1 VKLSGIT
8 RRWTMNALLVVIIIL
23 FIFTTVLMLML
34 QSYYYDT
41 VSLKLSSQYSDS
53 VSNFFSLYTGGTE
66 ERFEAGA
73 REFVENFSQKDS
85 IEIWIIDKDGNVTI
99 STSGFS
105 IEDAQIPE
113 YNDALKS
120 KTNKGEFKGK
130 TQSGEKIMAMTFMLP
145 SVDGENSGAIRY
157 MISVEEIDRQLVRVF
172 VVSMLIIVIIISLV
186 TISGMFFIQ
195 SIVNPVREIN
205 ETAKKIAKGDLGAR
219 IESRQYDD
227 EIGELCETINY
238 MASEIS
244 ATDKMRNDFIS
255 TVSHEMRTPLTA
267 IKGWGE
273 TLLQVGET
281 DPSLTKRGIEVI
293 INESTR
299 LTGVVEDLLDLS
311 KLVNGRLSLRAERID
326 VLAELDEAAFVFKDR
341 SMREGVELIYNV
353 PHTPA
358 PMDGDPNRIR
368 QVFVNIL
375 DNAFK
380 YTPQGGKINVYA
392 EIENN
397 PDNDE
402 KQTLKIYV
410 EDTGCGIATEDLPR
424 IREKF
429 YKSNISVRGSGIGLA
444 VCDEMMKLHDGKI
457 DIKSELDKG
466 TLVILSLPID
476 KVELIEDMSANI
488 LPEEREIQDE

>member
-1 VKLSGIT
+1 
-8 RRWTMNALLVVIIIL
+8 M
-23 FIFTTVLMLML
+23 
-34 QSYYYDT
+34 
-41 VSLKLSSQYSDS
+41 
-53 VSNFFSLYTGGTE
+53 
-66 ERFEAGA
+66 
-73 REFVENFSQKDS
+73 
-85 IEIWIIDKDGNVTI
+85 
-99 STSGFS
+99 
-105 IEDAQIPE
+105 
-113 YNDALKS
+113 
-120 KTNKGEFKGK
+120 
-130 TQSGEKIMAMTFMLP
+130 
-145 SVDGENSGAIRY
+145 
-157 MISVEEIDRQLVRVF
+157 
-172 VVSMLIIVIIISLV
+172 
-186 TISGMFFIQ
+186 
-195 SIVNPVREIN
+195 
-205 ETAKKIAKGDLGAR
+205 GAR

>member
-1 VKLSGIT
+1 
-8 RRWTMNALLVVIIIL
+8 
-23 FIFTTVLMLML
+23 
-34 QSYYYDT
+34 
-41 VSLKLSSQYSDS
+41 
-53 VSNFFSLYTGGTE
+53 
-66 ERFEAGA
+66 
-73 REFVENFSQKDS
+73 
-85 IEIWIIDKDGNVTI
+85 
-99 STSGFS
+99 
-105 IEDAQIPE
+105 
-113 YNDALKS
+113 
-120 KTNKGEFKGK
+120 
-130 TQSGEKIMAMTFMLP
+130 MAMTFMLP
-145 SVDGENSGAIRY
+145 TVSGENTGAIRY
-157 MISVEEIDRQLVRVF
+157 MISVEEIDKQLVRVF
-172 VVSMLIIVIIISLV
+172 IVAMLIIVIIISLV

-205 ETAKKIAKGDLGAR
+205 ETAKRIAKGDLGAR

-273 TLLQVGET
+273 TLLQIGDT

-293 INESTR
+293 INEASR

-311 KLVNGRLSLRAERID
+311 KLVNGRLSLRVERID

-341 SMREGVELIYNV
+341 SMREGIELIYNV

-358 PMDGDPNRIR
+358 PMDGNSNRIR

-380 YTPQGGKINVYA
+380 YTEQGGKITVYA
-392 EIENN
+392 EIESDDDEDNN
-397 PDNDE
+397 D
-402 KQTLKIYV
+402 TLKIYV

-444 VCDEMMKLHDGKI
+444 VCDEIMKLHNGEI
-457 DIKSELDKG
+457 DIQSELGKG
-466 TLVILSLPID
+466 TLVTLSLPVE
-476 KVELIEDMSANI
+476 KVDLDEDMPLKVLSEEGSA
-488 LPEEREIQDE
+488 QDE